1 VVESN
6 ASSFTSKESMGKK
19 GKKQKQAF
27 PACNLTA
34 QRASTSAYSLKTG
47 RSKMAARVDIAVG
60 SVVSIENGISTKF
73 FQSRM
78 ASLVGVLEGKGLL
91 DAR

>member
-1 VVESN
+1 
-6 ASSFTSKESMGKK
+6 MGKK

-27 PACNLTA
+27 SACNPKV
-34 QRASTSAYSLKTG
+34 QHASTSVYSFKTG
-47 RSKMAARVDIAVG
+47 RSKMAARLDIAVG
-60 SVVSIENGISTKF
+60 SVLSIEDGISTKF

-78 ASLVGVLEGKGLL
+78 ASLVGVLKGKGLL